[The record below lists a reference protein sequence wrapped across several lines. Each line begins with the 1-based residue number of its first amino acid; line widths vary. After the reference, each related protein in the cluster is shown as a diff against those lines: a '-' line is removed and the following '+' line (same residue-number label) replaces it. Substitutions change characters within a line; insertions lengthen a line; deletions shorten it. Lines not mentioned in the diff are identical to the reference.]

1 MFDVKMIV
9 RIVPVLSVLMFVL
22 SAPATA
28 ATAIDKESAN
38 AYFAKCVSTRDERM
52 TEATQEELCACTSVQ
67 MMRALSVE
75 DVQVMGENTPRG
87 RMMLNKMLIEVY
99 GPCMAGPVKD
109 MVSGECDRDPRVALA
124 DQTVDR
130 RKLCGCMADKTGA
143 WFESEGRTIMKSVL
157 DEQPYTA
164 DPISPVM
171 ESKIFKDAS
180 YEAMLACMGDLQGGT
195 RR

>member
-22 SAPATA
+22 SAAVSA
-28 ATAIDKESAN
+28 ATPIDKESAN
-38 AYFAKCVSTRDERM
+38 AYFAKCNSTRDPRM
-52 TEATQEELCACTSVQ
+52 TEETQEELCACTSVQ
-67 MMRALSVE
+67 MMQALSVE
-75 DVQVMGENTPRG
+75 DVQMMGENTPRG

-99 GPCMAGPVKD
+99 GPCMAGPVRD
-109 MVSGECDRDPRVALA
+109 MVLGECDRDPRVALA

-130 RKLCGCMADKTGA
+130 RKLCGCMATKTGS
-143 WFESEGRTIMKSVL
+143 WFESEGRTIMQSVL
-157 DEQPYTA
+157 KEQPYTA

-171 ESKIFKDAS
+171 DSKIFKDAS
-180 YEAMLACMGDLQGGT
+180 YEAMMSCMGDLQGGK